1 MPPSYAVF
9 ARCYARSNSAPF
21 FAIATPARL
30 LLNLTC
36 PLLVSALR
44 RQYLQTLCEVGFVNE
59 VGNSSY
65 VYRYFPKD
73 LGIMAYSFTSK
84 LQQEVIQ
91 DLLTHNLRELW
102 NGFISDRFEMVTQA
116 TIMIQ
121 AWWRARIQ
129 LKVRR

>member
-1 MPPSYAVF
+1 
-9 ARCYARSNSAPF
+9 
-21 FAIATPARL
+21 
-30 LLNLTC
+30 
-36 PLLVSALR
+36 
-44 RQYLQTLCEVGFVNE
+44 
-59 VGNSSY
+59 
-65 VYRYFPKD
+65 
-73 LGIMAYSFTSK
+73 MAYSFTSK